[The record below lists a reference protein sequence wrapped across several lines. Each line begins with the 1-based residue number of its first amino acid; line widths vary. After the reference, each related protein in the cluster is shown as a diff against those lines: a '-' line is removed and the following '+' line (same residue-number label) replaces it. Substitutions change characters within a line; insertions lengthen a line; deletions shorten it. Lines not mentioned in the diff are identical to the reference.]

1 MPDNK
6 SCLSCL
12 QSACVKGDT
21 ETVYAIL
28 NNSPDKLDSAIAL
41 SLKTG
46 ENVSRFN
53 SQSILTAL
61 GALDSENHKQISNL
75 VEKVAKDFQSQ
86 SILHIAA
93 KKGNIEHIRRLLDF
107 GEFVDCVP
115 PDKSGVTPLMW
126 AARYSVDEIIQ
137 FLVKRGASLEI
148 QDDDGYTPL
157 HHAAMGGKEAN
168 ILRLI
173 KLGADILKESYRRYS
188 PVHLACIDGHKEAVR
203 LLLGHGAEASRE
215 RGFVVLVSFHVSCTQ
230 RSP

>member
-1 MPDNK
+1 MPDNE
-6 SCLSCL
+6 SGLSCL

-53 SQSILTAL
+53 SQSILTVL

-86 SILHIAA
+86 SLLHIAA

-107 GEFVDCVP
+107 GEFVDCAP
-115 PDKSGVTPLMW
+115 PDKSGETPQPGTML
-126 AARYSVDEIIQ
+126 RKLFNFCS
-137 FLVKRGASLEI
+137 
-148 QDDDGYTPL
+148 
-157 HHAAMGGKEAN
+157 KEALLSRSKMAMVTRHCTM
-168 ILRLI
+168 LRWVAK
-173 KLGADILKESYRRYS
+173 KLTFYA
-188 PVHLACIDGHKEAVR
+188 
-203 LLLGHGAEASRE
+203 
-215 RGFVVLVSFHVSCTQ
+215 
-230 RSP
+230 